1 MIASEILEYYG
12 DGNEEQRLTASV
24 GRLERIRTWEII
36 GRHLPPAPSRVL
48 DVGGGTGVYALPL
61 ARCGYQVRLL
71 DPVPRHVERAR
82 ALSSASETPLVSAEV
97 GDARRLDVPDGSV
110 DAVLLFGRLYHLT
123 HLRDRIE
130 ALAEARRVLV
140 PGGQVFSAYISRFAS
155 ACDGIREGALRD
167 ATFAAIVDRDL
178 TNGIHQNPTTRA
190 DWFTTAYFHRPDEIR
205 SEIEEA
211 GLLFD
216 HLIAVEG
223 PGWMNRAAVSSR
235 RTRRPD
241 QPVRPRR
248 VQIVVE
254 ALHRCPM
261 GSTRRRQRGNNR
273 AAPPHDMTVARMTQ
287 DGVEL
292 ADIL

>member
-1 MIASEILEYYG
+1 MIASEILEYSG
-12 DGNEEQRLTASV
+12 EGNEEQRLTASV

-36 GRHLPPAPSRVL
+36 ERYLPPAPSRVL

-61 ARCGYQVRLL
+61 ARRGYQVRLL
-71 DPVPRHVERAR
+71 DPVPRHVDRAR
-82 ALSSASETPLVSAEV
+82 ALSSASETPLVSADV

-123 HLRDRIE
+123 HLRDRVA

-140 PGGQVFSAYISRFAS
+140 PGGPVFSAYISRFAS

-167 ATFAAIVDRDL
+167 ATFAAIVERDL

-205 SEIEEA
+205 FEIEEA

-223 PGWMNRAAVSSR
+223 PGWMNKDLDAWLNDDAA
-235 RTRRPD
+235 
-241 QPVRPRR
+241 
-248 VQIVVE
+248 
-254 ALHRCPM
+254 
-261 GSTRRRQRGNNR
+261 RQRLLGVLR
-273 AAPPHDMTVARMTQ
+273 RIETEPSLLGASAHILAVAHR
-287 DGVEL
+287 
-292 ADIL
+292 